1 MMTPQPNVIYDSAI
15 FQSKGLN
22 TEAVR
27 DKPPGLRYF
36 VIIAT

>member
-27 DKPPGLRYF
+27 ENK
-36 VIIAT
+36 